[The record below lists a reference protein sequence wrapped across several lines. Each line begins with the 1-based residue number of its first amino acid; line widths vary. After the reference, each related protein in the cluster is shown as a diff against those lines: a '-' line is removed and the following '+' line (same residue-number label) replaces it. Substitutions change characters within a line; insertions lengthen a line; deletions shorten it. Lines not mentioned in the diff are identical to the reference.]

1 MKPARQE
8 MSVPP
13 REKEIG
19 MSLLLIL
26 GSFLLALVFGVVF
39 GRGFVPWL
47 IKHGFVQPLKKE
59 VEEIVYSGKTDD
71 AAQ

>member
-1 MKPARQE
+1 
-8 MSVPP
+8 
-13 REKEIG
+13 
-19 MSLLLIL
+19 MSLLLVL

>member
-13 REKEIG
+13 REKEIR
-19 MSLLLIL
+19 MSLLLVL
-26 GSFLLALVFGVVF
+26 GAFSLALVFGVMF

-47 IKHGFVQPLKKE
+47 IKQGFVQPLKKE